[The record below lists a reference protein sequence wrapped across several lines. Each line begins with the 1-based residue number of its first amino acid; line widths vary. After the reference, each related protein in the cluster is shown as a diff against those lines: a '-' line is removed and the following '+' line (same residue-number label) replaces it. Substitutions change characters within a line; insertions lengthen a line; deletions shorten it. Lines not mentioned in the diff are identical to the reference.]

1 MIKGGGTR
9 ERMNWEDGYKSERNN
24 RYKLHKLLLFPGRN
38 SGISGVENGKLIGE
52 RRRFAAEW

>member
-24 RYKLHKLLLFPGRN
+24 RYKLL
-38 SGISGVENGKLIGE
+38 
-52 RRRFAAEW
+52 RRREEEEEEEIMGRDIFSL